1 MTKETTNQLQ
11 LFAAWFRLF
20 YGLDKSASAHS
31 TCKMVSRDV
40 NNFQSKSIDEW
51 KEYFGD
57 GFVDDV
63 FDEILS
69 EQKEVEVRNNP
80 D

>member
-20 YGLDKSASAHS
+20 YGLDLDVSSGTVRKNI
-31 TCKMVSRDV
+31 SRDV
-40 NNFQSKSIDEW
+40 NNFQSKTIDEW

-57 GFVDDV
+57 EFADDV

-69 EQKEVEVRNNP
+69 EQKELEGEKLW
-80 D
+80 